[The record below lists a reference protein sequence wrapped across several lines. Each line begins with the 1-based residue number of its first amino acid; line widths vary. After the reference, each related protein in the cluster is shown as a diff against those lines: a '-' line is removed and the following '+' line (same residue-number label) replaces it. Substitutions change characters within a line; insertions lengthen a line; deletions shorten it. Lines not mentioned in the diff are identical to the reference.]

1 MNSLEEGFIRRSL
14 KPRVDCDIP
23 GRLRLSFARY
33 AMLPEAAKPYLHYV
47 EDVLKLL
54 PGVLEV
60 RLNPRIG
67 TILVLYTPGEVE
79 RGRSCAGWASWW
91 IPAWRSR
98 GSWTVRN
105 PWQKAPWQS
114 AFVGSWCFDC
124 PGQRKNRGHE
134 NVET

>member
-67 TILVLYTPGEVE
+67 TILVLYTPGEVGARQILRWVGIVVDTGLEIARELDGAKPVAESTLAE
-79 RGRSCAGWASWW
+79 R
-91 IPAWRSR
+91 
-98 GSWTVRN
+98 VRRQLVLRL
-105 PWQKAPWQS
+105 PRTRE
-114 AFVGSWCFDC
+114 
-124 PGQRKNRGHE
+124 GQRS
-134 NVET
+134 

>member
-67 TILVLYTPGEVE
+67 TILVLYTPGEVGARQQLVLRLPRTRE
-79 RGRSCAGWASWW
+79 EQRS
-91 IPAWRSR
+91 
-98 GSWTVRN
+98 
-105 PWQKAPWQS
+105 
-114 AFVGSWCFDC
+114 
-124 PGQRKNRGHE
+124 
-134 NVET
+134 

>member
-33 AMLPEAAKPYLHYV
+33 ALLPEAAKPYLHYV

-54 PGVLEV
+54 PGVREV

-67 TILVLYTPGEVE
+67 TILVLYDPSEAGARQVLRWVGIAVDTGLEIAQELEGAEVVDEDTLAE
-79 RGRSCAGWASWW
+79 R
-91 IPAWRSR
+91 
-98 GSWTVRN
+98 VRRRLVLRL
-105 PWQKAPWQS
+105 PRA
-114 AFVGSWCFDC
+114 
-124 PGQRKNRGHE
+124 RE
-134 NVET
+134 E

>member
-67 TILVLYTPGEVE
+67 TILVLYTPGEVGARQILRTLAE
-79 RGRSCAGWASWW
+79 RVRRQLVLRLPRTREEQRS
-91 IPAWRSR
+91 
-98 GSWTVRN
+98 
-105 PWQKAPWQS
+105 
-114 AFVGSWCFDC
+114 
-124 PGQRKNRGHE
+124 
-134 NVET
+134 